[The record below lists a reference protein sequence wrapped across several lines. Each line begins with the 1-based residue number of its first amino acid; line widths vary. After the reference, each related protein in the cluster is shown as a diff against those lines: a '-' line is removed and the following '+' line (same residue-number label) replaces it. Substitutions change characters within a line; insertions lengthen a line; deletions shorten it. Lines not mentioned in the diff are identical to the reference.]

1 MRRTLN
7 KTYNHGITVLREA
20 SESPTMLA
28 REFNRVYHR
37 RFNMRQ
43 YNTAGTDVLT
53 QDWDNLI
60 ILDACRY
67 DLFTEV
73 NTIEDDLQKTYSTAS
88 NTGEFFQRELTEEYP
103 DTVYLTANPNFQL
116 DDERRFH
123 QVICLWEDDW
133 DEDLNT
139 VPPVNI
145 TEKTLET
152 VNEYPDKRLVIHF
165 VQPHRPFIGET
176 GRETSGQYDQN
187 TLWQCLNDGSIEI
200 DDEFLWKAYREN
212 LQLALPHVEQLID
225 ELDGKTVITS
235 DHGNAFAEYG
245 MYGHPAQFHIPPLIT
260 VPWLTTPYDNR
271 KTITKGE
278 LENDPAEIDSGA
290 ISERLAGLG
299 YLE

>member
-1 MRRTLN
+1 
-7 KTYNHGITVLREA
+7 
-20 SESPTMLA
+20 
-28 REFNRVYHR
+28 
-37 RFNMRQ
+37 
-43 YNTAGTDVLT
+43 
-53 QDWDNLI
+53 
-60 ILDACRY
+60 
-67 DLFTEV
+67 
-73 NTIEDDLQKTYSTAS
+73 
-88 NTGEFFQRELTEEYP
+88 
-103 DTVYLTANPNFQL
+103 
-116 DDERRFH
+116 
-123 QVICLWEDDW
+123 
-133 DEDLNT
+133 LNT

-290 ISERLAGLG
+290 VSERLADLG